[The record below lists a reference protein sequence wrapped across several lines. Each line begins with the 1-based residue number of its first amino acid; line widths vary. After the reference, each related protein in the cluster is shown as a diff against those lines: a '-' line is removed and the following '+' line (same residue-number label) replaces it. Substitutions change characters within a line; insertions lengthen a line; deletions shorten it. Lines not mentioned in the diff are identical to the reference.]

1 MKPKFNFYYFI
12 KKIHLFASLAILALL
27 IMYLTTSFM
36 MIYHDYFKVT
46 KKEDSV
52 AVAVMSEQLSEA
64 NWPSFLDQHK
74 IHGRLVN
81 EYLDRK
87 GNLIRRYEKVGHATE
102 VIIFKENGSVQI
114 NRKEFNLAGK
124 IIGLHRIRGYGGKIQ
139 YNIYAVLLDIT
150 GISLILFAITGVI
163 LWLKLLKHNKIAW
176 MILILGFL
184 YVSSII
190 GYLIFI

>member
-1 MKPKFNFYYFI
+1 MNSKYNFYYFI
-12 KKIHLFASLAILALL
+12 KKIHLFASLTILAML

-52 AVAVMSEQLSEA
+52 SVAVLSGQLTEA

-74 IHGRLVN
+74 IHGRLVKEN
-81 EYLDRK
+81 LDRK
-87 GNLIRRYEKVGHATE
+87 GNLIRRYEKVGQATE
-102 VIIFKENGSVQI
+102 VIIFKDNRSVQI
-114 NRKEFNLAGK
+114 IRKELNLAGK

-139 YNIYAVLLDIT
+139 YNIYAILLDIT

-163 LWLKLLKHNKIAW
+163 LWLKLLNHNKVAW
-176 MILILGFL
+176 IILILGFL